1 MLRAEN
7 RITPKIDRCSVP
19 FGSAAGTFT
28 HYRRRNA
35 MRLANRVL
43 LCALAIFIFSA
54 LSFGQ
59 TPRPNNDPRNQSPS
73 VGTGGPEGGATGL
86 FTIYDGSTLRK
97 GEFTFSVA
105 YSNYDRDPGNVDITD
120 TIASVNIGLND
131 HIELFFKTQ
140 AYRGIKVNNPQNL
153 SSFYLPN
160 TQMFFSG
167 TLLGSGPAIIL
178 APSGPNVGTL
188 AGTAVFRPPFCP
200 NCVAAT
206 SPLAV
211 FYSAGQPFVAYPYTG
226 GPGPNF
232 GMGPGVIG
240 GLFGFPGF
248 NGLLGPPTVTGNS
261 YGHADSFPGV
271 GSPVGSILP
280 GIVLA
285 TIQLPCTALTGNC
298 RPPGSPGALNPIIVP
313 STFTT
318 APSYLPDA
326 PFVSRLY
333 GESSFGN
340 FVGGAKIRLTSPKN
354 PLGLG
359 FIPFYRWYPDKAG
372 ENKGFNQMQRGASP
386 GANMGDFGLVIF
398 ADGRLSKSVNL
409 SANVGYILNTNPK
422 ANGSTLLDR
431 PDELI
436 AGIGVDF
443 PINKYVQPIAE
454 FRSTQY
460 VGGKTPNAFQNN
472 PVEFLVGIKLYPAR
486 WWGFGAWYRRAIND
500 QRNGNFNPRDA
511 NTTVAQTTN
520 VNVPGRGIVVVP
532 GTAVAATSAGFPL
545 GFQPSSDP
553 YGFGFQFFAG
563 HRNKREPS
571 ILPNQPPTASLAA
584 STTTVTMPCAPGFH
598 SSSGSC
604 PTTANTTVG
613 LTTTASDP
621 DGDTLLYTYTVT
633 GGRITGEGTS
643 VSWDLSGVAP
653 GTYTASV
660 EVDDGCGCMTSS
672 QTTVTIANCGDCV
685 PDLVCPT
692 VRPDCP
698 TSEVEQ
704 GTPVNFSVSV
714 TGGTPAITPTYN
726 WTVSAGKIS
735 SGQGTSSITV
745 DTTGTAGQSITATVE
760 LGGLDPTCGRTSS
773 CTVAVRPKPSISR
786 KFDEYGN
793 IRFNDEKARLDNY
806 AIQLQ
811 NEPTATGYI
820 IGYGSCG
827 TEGQARADRAKGYL
841 VNTRGIDAGR
851 LVVVDGGC
859 LPELLVQL
867 WIAPQ
872 GATAPTGDATGGVS
886 PCPECKKKP
895 AARRRGTRRR
905 GEEE

>member
-1 MLRAEN
+1 
-7 RITPKIDRCSVP
+7 
-19 FGSAAGTFT
+19 
-28 HYRRRNA
+28 

-54 LSFGQ
+54 LTFAQ
-59 TPRPNNDPRNQSPS
+59 TPRPENDPRNQSPS
-73 VGTGGPEGGATGL
+73 VGTGGPEGGPTGL

-105 YSNYDRDPGNVDITD
+105 YSNYDRDPGNADITD
-120 TIASVNIGLND
+120 WIASVNIGLND

-153 SSFYLPN
+153 SGFYLPN
-160 TQMFFSG
+160 SQG
-167 TLLGSGPAIIL
+167 YYGANLLGSGPAIIL
-178 APSGPNVGTL
+178 APSGNVGSL

-200 NCVAAT
+200 ACVAPSSNLFA
-206 SPLAV
+206 
-211 FYSAGQPFVAYPYTG
+211 YYNAGQPFVAYPYTG
-226 GPGPNF
+226 GTGPNF
-232 GMGPGVIG
+232 QMGPGAIG
-240 GLFGFPGF
+240 TLFGFPGF
-248 NGLLGPPTVTGNS
+248 STQLGPPSAVGNTF
-261 YGHADSFPGV
+261 GHADIFPGV

-285 TIQLPCTALTGNC
+285 TQILPCTALTGNC
-298 RPPGSPGALNPIIVP
+298 RPPGSPGPLDPIVVP
-313 STFTT
+313 TSYTT

-326 PFVSRLY
+326 PFVNRLY

-340 FVGGAKIRLTSPKN
+340 FVGGAKIRLTSPRN
-354 PLGLG
+354 PFGFG
-359 FIPFYRWYPDKAG
+359 FIPFYRWYPDKA
-372 ENKGFNQMQRGASP
+372 NSAQGFNQLQRGASP
-386 GANMGDFGLVIF
+386 GANLGDFGLVMF

-409 SANVGYILNTNPK
+409 SANLGYILNSNPK
-422 ANGSTLLDR
+422 SGNSTLLDR

-460 VGGKTPNAFQNN
+460 VGGHTPNAFPNN

-486 WWGFGAWYRRAIND
+486 WWGFGAWYRRALND
-500 QRNGNFNPRDA
+500 QRQGNFNPQDA
-511 NTTVAQTTN
+511 SVPVQQTTN
-520 VNVPGRGIVVVP
+520 VNVPRRGIVVVP
-532 GTAVAATSAGFPL
+532 GTSFVATSAGFPL

-584 STTTVTMPCAPGFH
+584 STTTITLPCPPGTH
-598 SSSGSC
+598 GSGACASGASS
-604 PTTANTTVG
+604 TVG

-633 GGRITGEGTS
+633 GGRITGDGSS
-643 VSWDLSGVAP
+643 VSWDLSGVGP

-660 EVDDGCGCMTSS
+660 EVDDGCGCITASTTS
-672 QTTVTIANCGDCV
+672 VTIANCSDCV
-685 PDLVCPT
+685 PDVVCPNIT
-692 VRPDCP
+692 SSCPDA
-698 TSEVEQ
+698 VEP
-704 GTPVNFSVSV
+704 GTPITFSANV
-714 TGGTPAITPTYN
+714 GAGTPPASTYN
-726 WTVSAGKIS
+726 WTVSAGTIT
-735 SGQGTSSITV
+735 SGQGTTSITV
-745 DTTGTAGQSITATVE
+745 STENLGGQSVTATVE
-760 LGGLDPTCGRTSS
+760 VGGLDPSCGRTTS
-773 CTVAVRPKPSISR
+773 CTTQIKAPPAGPR

-793 IRFNDEKARLDNY
+793 IRFNDEKARLDNF

-811 NEPTATGYI
+811 NEPTAQGYI
-820 IGYGSCG
+820 IGYGSCDAEG
-827 TEGQARADRAKGYL
+827 TTRANRAKDYL

-867 WIAPQ
+867 WVVPQ
-872 GATAPTGDATGGVS
+872 GATAPTGDATGVVS
-886 PCPECKKKP
+886 PCPDCKKKP
-895 AARRRGTRRR
+895 SRRRGGTRRR
-905 GEEE
+905 GEE